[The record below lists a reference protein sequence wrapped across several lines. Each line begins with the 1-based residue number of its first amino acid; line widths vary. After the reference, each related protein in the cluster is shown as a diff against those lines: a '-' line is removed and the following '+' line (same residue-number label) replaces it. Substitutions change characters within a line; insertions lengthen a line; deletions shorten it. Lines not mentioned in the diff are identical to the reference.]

1 MTKICFLDDVPRNLE
16 ILDQKKIKIFPLNY
30 KVQKYLTYKKIIST
44 DTSQWINWEDS
55 MFIDTV
61 ARDIPMKWGL
71 IKHLEKNLD
80 FRGINL
86 ALLIEQELFISLL
99 PLIHKIVLIE
109 KIIEN
114 TNPKIAVIDE
124 NDNTY
129 FGKILKKILKTNNI
143 KIEHI
148 DIKKTTKEKFKGD
161 NISFGI
167 DFFGKTFDITLKRKY
182 FFILKDLA
190 EKYWNIRFKMNHSK
204 IQQKEKQN
212 KTILLIDFQLINYYS
227 FLKGLTN
234 TNYNLIFLNSRRPII
249 WNRESLKISKNI
261 NLNKMQLDKKKD
273 DIESKK
279 KIKDIKE
286 YIDELQEERIFYIKR
301 CNYSDILKPIIL
313 ELIEKRIS
321 EIIMIIS
328 SFEEKLKI
336 QNIDLVLTL
345 DDSQLFE
352 RSIIFSC
359 KKKNIPIIMIQNGDI

>member
-1 MTKICFLDDVPRNLE
+1 
-16 ILDQKKIKIFPLNY
+16 
-30 KVQKYLTYKKIIST
+30 
-44 DTSQWINWEDS
+44 

-86 ALLIEQELFISLL
+86 ALFIEKELLGSLL
-99 PLIHKIVLIE
+99 PLIHRIVLIE

-148 DIKKTTKEKFKGD
+148 DVKKTTKEKFKGD

-227 FLKGLTN
+227 FLKGLTDA
-234 TNYNLIFLNSRRPII
+234 NYNLIFLNSRRPII

-273 DIESKK
+273 DKESKK

-286 YIDELQEERIFYIKR
+286 YIDELQEERIFYIKQ

-328 SFEEKLKI
+328 SFEEKLKT